1 MYYIIISA
9 SKKISVHFR
18 EKIATELENFR
29 PLEKELWAGKKD
41 GGGGGGGGGGS
52 KIYSC
57 LANSPPLL

>member
-41 GGGGGGGGGGS
+41 GGGGGGGGENFFFPG
-52 KIYSC
+52 
-57 LANSPPLL
+57 